1 MNVKYFESFKEASA
15 LAKELAIRYGLSI
28 RVSSEGSGFTVE
40 TPQVKFSNEKNKPDT
55 KNGPENLLMVDESL
69 TPESL
74 DDCEDNLDC
83 NEHLKEK
90 LDYGDSIS
98 RSNEDGWFYDKTDGD
113 WENNLI
119 DPDSE

>member
-1 MNVKYFESFKEASA
+1 
-15 LAKELAIRYGLSI
+15 
-28 RVSSEGSGFTVE
+28 
-40 TPQVKFSNEKNKPDT
+40 
-55 KNGPENLLMVDESL
+55 MVDESL

-98 RSNEDGWFYDKTDGD
+98 RSNEEGWFYDKTDGD